1 MLVVRTLG
9 KGQREMKGIH
19 CVQRILFPEIFP
31 QEWTSLNH
39 VLDRVHLGS
48 TGCVRVPLTR
58 NFTASSTGSVHC
70 LEFSRFRMHNPTA
83 WVSVKCWETA
93 CPLSTGLLAKLPVT
107 AKQFC
112 VPSKGEDR
120 SRKDRVVFK
129 NTTTYFFARSPQIT
143 DVSQRSHHP
152 RPPTQGQED
161 RPSPTLH
168 VHFMKSIK
176 YFWYHI
182 EDMNEQVHE

>member
-19 CVQRILFPEIFP
+19 CVQRICPRDLPPGNEP
-31 QEWTSLNH
+31 ASTTLE
-39 VLDRVHLGS
+39 REHLGS
-48 TGCVRVPLTR
+48 TGRMRVPLTR
-58 NFTASSTGSVHC
+58 NFIASSTGSAHC
-70 LEFSRFRMHNPTA
+70 LGFSGFHMHNPTA

-107 AKQFC
+107 EKQFC

-120 SRKDRVVFK
+120 SSKDRVVFK
-129 NTTTYFFARSPQIT
+129 NTTTYFFARSPQRT

-152 RPPTQGQED
+152 RPPRQGQED

-168 VHFMKSIK
+168 AHFRKSIK
-176 YFWYHI
+176 SFRYHI